1 MILRT
6 PYNALGGRRTAT
18 DRPLSMTAPS
28 KEYPRPVKPAFTGAA
43 GIAAAVRCGDSLSE
57 SPASGP

>member
-28 KEYPRPVKPAFTGAA
+28 KEYPRPVKSAFTGAA
-43 GIAAAVRCGDSLSE
+43 GIAAAVR
-57 SPASGP
+57 AVTR